1 MGWHLLSSFWVPG
14 PMYTVASHHEMR
26 AWMETGQ
33 RTKVGSL
40 LLKTSGT
47 VTPDGRSQDRG
58 TLGKLS
64 HPSEPQPP
72 LSITSALHPAWGSTS
87 TQEAILAI
95 LTASIFGHHQLA
107 RNITWTI
114 TFHLANKIASVLIS
128 VLQGRKQRHKGTLSH
143 LPRVTQLGRSGVE
156 NQIRPS
162 SSRTKQLTTILA
174 CLELWLA
181 CQTECAQSSVYV
193 FSFNPCTALRV
204 RDYYFLKN

>member
-1 MGWHLLSSFWVPG
+1 MCWHLLSSFWVLG
-14 PMYTVASHHEMR
+14 PIYTVARYHEMR

-72 LSITSALHPAWGSTS
+72 LSSPLRLHPASCSAG
-87 TQEAILAI
+87 TQEAILTI

-114 TFHLANKIASVLIS
+114 TFHFANKISSVL
-128 VLQGRKQRHKGTLSH
+128 
-143 LPRVTQLGRSGVE
+143 LPV
-156 NQIRPS
+156 
-162 SSRTKQLTTILA
+162 
-174 CLELWLA
+174 
-181 CQTECAQSSVYV
+181 
-193 FSFNPCTALRV
+193 
-204 RDYYFLKN
+204 